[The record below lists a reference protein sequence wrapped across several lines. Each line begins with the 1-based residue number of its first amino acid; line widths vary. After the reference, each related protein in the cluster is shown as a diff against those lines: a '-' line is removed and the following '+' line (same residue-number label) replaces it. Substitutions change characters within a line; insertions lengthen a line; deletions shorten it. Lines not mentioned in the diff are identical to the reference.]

1 MDFVTRSLPNGPSKL
16 WRLVSTDTLTAS
28 LADVVL
34 FVRRTRPALAV
45 LESVARGR
53 KAPGIRA
60 DVWAQA
66 WSAGDA
72 ALVLAARMDALRA
85 KRCVLQTRW
94 IGE

>member
-1 MDFVTRSLPNGPSKL
+1 
-16 WRLVSTDTLTAS
+16 VSTDTLTAS

-34 FVRRTRPALAV
+34 FVWRTRPALAV

-53 KAPGIRA
+53 KVPGIRA

-72 ALVLAARMDALRA
+72 AAVLGARMDALRV
-85 KRCVLQTRW
+85 KRCVLPTRW